1 MQTLRCT
8 KCGKV
13 LLEAE
18 GEAYIRKKCPKCKTI
33 NEFHIEKGIIQ
44 PIHKSN

>member
-1 MQTLRCT
+1 MQQISCI

-18 GEAYIRKKCPKCKTI
+18 GEATIRKICPKCKTMNVIFIGIKQVSII
-33 NEFHIEKGIIQ
+33 NK
-44 PIHKSN
+44 